1 MEVNTDDGP
10 DDKTMI
16 KAVLFD
22 MDGVLID
29 AKEWHY
35 ETLNDALALLGL
47 NISRTEH
54 LAVYD
59 GLPTR
64 KKLEML
70 SKTRGLPP
78 RLHDFV
84 NALKQKMT
92 YEVIVEKCR
101 PVFHHEY
108 ALSRLKREGR
118 QIVVCSNS
126 IRSTVEA
133 MMRAA
138 DLLKYLDFFL
148 SNQDVSKAKP
158 DPEIYVTAINR
169 LGLRPEECLI
179 LEDNDHGI
187 QAARSSG
194 ANVLVVGT
202 TNDVTY
208 ERIMNEIIRIEAATR

>member
-1 MEVNTDDGP
+1 
-10 DDKTMI
+10 MI

-148 SNQDVSKAKP
+148 SNQDVTKAKP

>member
-1 MEVNTDDGP
+1 
-10 DDKTMI
+10 MI

-70 SKTRGLPP
+70 TKTRGLPP
-78 RLHDFV
+78 RLHDFL
-84 NALKQKMT
+84 NTLKQKMT
-92 YEVIVEKCR
+92 YQVIVEKCQ

-108 ALSRLKREGR
+108 ALARLKREGKH
-118 QIVVCSNS
+118 IVVCSNS
-126 IRSTVEA
+126 VRSSVEA
-133 MMRAA
+133 MMRQA

-148 SNQDVSKAKP
+148 SNQDVGKAKP
-158 DPEIYVTAINR
+158 DPEIYLTAIDR
-169 LGLRPEECLI
+169 LQLQPEECLI

-194 ANVLVVGT
+194 AHVLVVGS

-208 ERIMNEIIRIEAATR
+208 ERIMNEITKIESALT

>member
-1 MEVNTDDGP
+1 
-10 DDKTMI
+10 MI

-70 SKTRGLPP
+70 SRTRGLPP

-148 SNQDVSKAKP
+148 SNQDVTKAKP